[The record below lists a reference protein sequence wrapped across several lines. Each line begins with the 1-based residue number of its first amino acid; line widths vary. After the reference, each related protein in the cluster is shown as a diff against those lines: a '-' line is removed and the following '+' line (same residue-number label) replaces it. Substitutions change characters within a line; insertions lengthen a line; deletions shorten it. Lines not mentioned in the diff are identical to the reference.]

1 MKRKIK
7 KVLKSIFVLVVAH
20 FVTKLLLTLLPILG
34 LSLLCS
40 IIVYLFVRYLVRYFM
55 N

>member
-1 MKRKIK
+1 MKKFIF
-7 KVLKSIFVLVVAH
+7 KSIITH
-20 FVTKLLLTLLPILG
+20 FMHHLFLIVLPILG

>member
-1 MKRKIK
+1 MKK
-7 KVLKSIFVLVVAH
+7 KFLKLIISH
-20 FVTKLLLTLLPILG
+20 FITKLLLTLLPILG

-40 IIVYLFVRYLVRYFM
+40 FIVYLFVRYLVRYFM